1 MTSTSPAAQNSF
13 YSALRG
19 IGIDEA
25 ARRERGLVWHST
37 RHTFNSLMRG
47 KIDGGKLMRIVGH
60 SNERTNLM
68 YTHALPEDLAAVRNV
83 QESIF
88 AVVKKPE
95 PQEQGSS
102 AAAPALVE
110 MNK

>member
-1 MTSTSPAAQNSF
+1 
-13 YSALRG
+13 
-19 IGIDEA
+19 
-25 ARRERGLVWHST
+25 
-37 RHTFNSLMRG
+37 MRG

-68 YTHALPEDLAAVRNV
+68 YTHALPEDLVAVRIV

-95 PQEQGSS
+95 LQTEGSS
-102 AAAPALVE
+102 KV
-110 MNK
+110 